1 MGVTDVKLYLSL
13 AQAAPHHL
21 LAFVLPMHVGVYAF
35 FIMFLQVWST
45 FIHERVTWVTWGAVN
60 NTAHHTL
67 HHKLKR
73 YGWSK
78 PTVQA
83 R

>member
-1 MGVTDVKLYLSL
+1 MAFHPLDSF

-21 LAFVLPMHVGVYAF
+21 CLFLLPLHLSVYAF

-45 FIHERVTWVTWGAVN
+45 FIHERVTWVRWDMVN
-60 NTAHHTL
+60 FTAHHTL

-73 YGWSK
+73 YGWSRM
-78 PTVQA
+78 PAET